1 MNCFAQD
8 WTNRG
13 GENKLEKNND
23 ERGSSRKESIYDN
36 NREETNEI
44 NDSNLVEISNQE
56 DIRKTYNTESRKEE
70 RGSSKTRSQYN
81 KKKEETNEIDESNLV
96 VSNEEDFSSN
106 TRAQQREE
114 QGKVEDSYTKE
125 SRNEELGSSKKE
137 SKYEKKKKE
146 AYKIDESNLVMV
158 SNEEDVSSNKGYQDS
173 NWGEREGRGESENS
187 YTKESNS
194 QDSSSRK
201 STSEDSK
208 NTNDITIT
216 KEVTKKDSSKVFCL
230 TFITFRK
237 FIILF

>member
-1 MNCFAQD
+1 
-8 WTNRG
+8 
-13 GENKLEKNND
+13 
-23 ERGSSRKESIYDN
+23 
-36 NREETNEI
+36 
-44 NDSNLVEISNQE
+44 
-56 DIRKTYNTESRKEE
+56 
-70 RGSSKTRSQYN
+70 
-81 KKKEETNEIDESNLV
+81 
-96 VSNEEDFSSN
+96 
-106 TRAQQREE
+106 
-114 QGKVEDSYTKE
+114 
-125 SRNEELGSSKKE
+125 
-137 SKYEKKKKE
+137 
-146 AYKIDESNLVMV
+146 MV